1 MIHRRPPSS
10 SRHLF
15 DRCYPLARQPDY
27 SEAVDDPIASALR
40 QSQEELRRVL
50 ATNKARKQRLVEIAR
65 DRLAYQEYMEARDSL
80 DKNITTVY
88 TKLQKKDA
96 PKTIKKKKKGV
107 VSAND
112 HAGSEPPQPP
122 APIPCPAALG
132 LGPDADNKL
141 VIPDTLKDLVRTR
154 KQWVQAV
161 GGVFDTKQ
169 TESPGRIWGVPPK
182 SVFEGVDEE
191 VRIALGKDKEKTH
204 GGAGEPMQVDN
215 PGDSAVSGNQVN
227 GLH

>member
-1 MIHRRPPSS
+1 MTGVLPVA
-10 SRHLF
+10 L
-15 DRCYPLARQPDY
+15 QPDY

-65 DRLAYQEYMEARDSL
+65 DRLAHQEYMEARDSL

-88 TKLQKKDA
+88 AKLQKKDA

-107 VSAND
+107 VSMND
-112 HAGSEPPQPP
+112 HAESEPPQPP

-154 KQWVQAV
+154 KQWVQTV

-169 TESPGRIWGVPPK
+169 RESPGRIWGLPPND
-182 SVFEGVDEE
+182 VFEGVDEE
-191 VRIALGKDKEKTH
+191 VRVALGRDKEKAD
-204 GGAGEPMQVDN
+204 GGTEDAMQVDN
-215 PGDSAVSGNQVN
+215 DSPADPTAPGRQVN

>member
-1 MIHRRPPSS
+1 MELEQRLRNTMRYHGLLDSN
-10 SRHLF
+10 
-15 DRCYPLARQPDY
+15 PDY

-107 VSAND
+107 LSTND

-141 VIPDTLKDLVRTR
+141 VVPDTLKDLVRTR

-169 TESPGRIWGVPPK
+169 KESPGRIWGLPPK

-191 VRIALGKDKEKTH
+191 VRIALGKDKDKTH
-204 GGAGEPMQVDN
+204 GGTGEPMQVDN
-215 PGDSAVSGNQVN
+215 PGDSAVSGKQAN

>member
-1 MIHRRPPSS
+1 M
-10 SRHLF
+10 
-15 DRCYPLARQPDY
+15 
-27 SEAVDDPIASALR
+27 DDPIASALR

-50 ATNKARKQRLVEIAR
+50 ATNKARKLRLVEVAR
-65 DRLAYQEYMEARDSL
+65 DRLAHQEYMEARESL

-88 TKLQKKDA
+88 SKLQKKDA

-112 HAGSEPPQPP
+112 RAGSEPPQPP
-122 APIPCPAALG
+122 APVPCPAALG

-154 KQWVQAV
+154 KQWVQTV
-161 GGVFDTKQ
+161 GGVFETKQ
-169 TESPGRIWGVPPK
+169 RENLGRIWGLPPK

-191 VRIALGKDKEKTH
+191 VRIALGKDKEM
-204 GGAGEPMQVDN
+204 GDNRAGDPMEVDN
-215 PGDSAVSGNQVN
+215 PIQPSTSGKQIN
-227 GLH
+227 GIR

>member
-1 MIHRRPPSS
+1 VIHRRSPTLVDIRLTGVIPV
-10 SRHLF
+10 
-15 DRCYPLARQPDY
+15 ARQPDY

-50 ATNKARKQRLVEIAR
+50 ATNKMRKERLVEVAR

-96 PKTIKKKKKGV
+96 PKTAKKKKKGV
-107 VSAND
+107 ASAND

-122 APIPCPAALG
+122 APVPCPAALG
-132 LGPDADNKL
+132 LGPDTDNKL

-154 KQWVQAV
+154 RQWVQAV

-169 TESPGRIWGVPPK
+169 KESLGRIWGLPPG

-191 VRIALGKDKEKTH
+191 VRLTLGKDKETTH
-204 GGAGEPMQVDN
+204 GGGGEPMQVDD
-215 PGDSAVSGNQVN
+215 PGDSTVKQVN
-227 GLH
+227 GLY

>member
-1 MIHRRPPSS
+1 VIHRPS
-10 SRHLF
+10 L
-15 DRCYPLARQPDY
+15 PLLDTGLTGVLLVPRQPDY

-65 DRLAYQEYMEARDSL
+65 DRLAHQEYMEARDSL

-96 PKTIKKKKKGV
+96 PKSAKKKKKGV

-122 APIPCPAALG
+122 APTPCPAALG

-141 VIPDTLKDLVRTR
+141 VIPDTLKELVRTR

-169 TESPGRIWGVPPK
+169 KESPGRIWGLPPK
-182 SVFEGVDEE
+182 SVFEGIDEE
-191 VRIALGKDKEKTH
+191 VRIALGKDKERAD
-204 GGAGEPMQVDN
+204 GGAGDPMQVDN
-215 PGDSAVSGNQVN
+215 PVDPTASGEQVN
-227 GLH
+227 GFH

>member
-1 MIHRRPPSS
+1 MTGV
-10 SRHLF
+10 LTVG
-15 DRCYPLARQPDY
+15 RQPDY

-50 ATNKARKQRLVEIAR
+50 ATNKARKERLVEIAR
-65 DRLAYQEYMEARDSL
+65 DRLAYQEYTEARDSL
-80 DKNITTVY
+80 DKNVITVY

-107 VSAND
+107 GSAND

-132 LGPDADNKL
+132 LGPDVDNKL
-141 VIPDTLKDLVRTR
+141 VVPDTLRDLVRTR
-154 KQWVQAV
+154 RQWVQAV

-169 TESPGRIWGVPPK
+169 RESPGRIWGLPPK
-182 SVFEGVDEE
+182 SVFEGIDEE
-191 VRIALGKDKEKTH
+191 VRVALGKDKEKA
-204 GGAGEPMQVDN
+204 GGGTGEPMQVDDLGD
-215 PGDSAVSGNQVN
+215 PGKQVN

>member
-1 MIHRRPPSS
+1 MVHRRSPPLLDICLTGFISVT
-10 SRHLF
+10 L
-15 DRCYPLARQPDY
+15 QPDY

-50 ATNKARKQRLVEIAR
+50 TTNKMRKQRLVEIAR
-65 DRLAYQEYMEARDSL
+65 DRLAHQEYMEARDSL

-96 PKTIKKKKKGV
+96 PKTVKKKKKG
-107 VSAND
+107 AGPTND

-161 GGVFDTKQ
+161 GGVFDSKQ
-169 TESPGRIWGVPPK
+169 KESLGRIWGLPPG

-191 VRIALGKDKEKTH
+191 VRIALGKDKEKTD
-204 GGAGEPMQVDN
+204 GGGEPMEVDN
-215 PGDSAVSGNQVN
+215 PGDSAVSGKQVN

>member
-1 MIHRRPPSS
+1 M
-10 SRHLF
+10 
-15 DRCYPLARQPDY
+15 
-27 SEAVDDPIASALR
+27 
-40 QSQEELRRVL
+40 L

-112 HAGSEPPQPP
+112 HAGSEPPQPLG
-122 APIPCPAALG
+122 PIPCPAALG

-169 TESPGRIWGVPPK
+169 KASPGRIWGLPPK
-182 SVFEGVDEE
+182 SAFERVDEE
-191 VRIALGKDKEKTH
+191 VRIALGKDKGKTY

-215 PGDSAVSGNQVN
+215 SGDSAVSGKQVN

>member
-1 MIHRRPPSS
+1 MTGVIPI
-10 SRHLF
+10 
-15 DRCYPLARQPDY
+15 ARQPDY

-107 VSAND
+107 VTAND

-122 APIPCPAALG
+122 APVPCPAALG

-169 TESPGRIWGVPPK
+169 NESPGRIWGVPAK

-204 GGAGEPMQVDN
+204 SGAGEPMQVDN
-215 PGDSAVSGNQVN
+215 PSEPSVSGKQVN

>member
-1 MIHRRPPSS
+1 
-10 SRHLF
+10 
-15 DRCYPLARQPDY
+15 
-27 SEAVDDPIASALR
+27 
-40 QSQEELRRVL
+40 VL

-122 APIPCPAALG
+122 APTPCPAALG

-141 VIPDTLKDLVRTR
+141 VVPDTLKDLVRTR

-169 TESPGRIWGVPPK
+169 RESPGRIWGLPPK

-191 VRIALGKDKEKTH
+191 VRIALGKDKKTDDRA
-204 GGAGEPMQVDN
+204 GGDPMEVDN
-215 PGDSAVSGNQVN
+215 PAESSGLGKQVN

>member
-1 MIHRRPPSS
+1 MY
-10 SRHLF
+10 HLILF
-15 DRCYPLARQPDY
+15 SIFIEPAISPLTWQPDY

-50 ATNKARKQRLVEIAR
+50 ATNKARKQRLAEIAR
-65 DRLAYQEYMEARDSL
+65 DRLAHQEYMEARDSL

-88 TKLQKKDA
+88 TRLQKKDA
-96 PKTIKKKKKGV
+96 PKSIKKKKKGV

-112 HAGSEPPQPP
+112 HAGSEPPQPS
-122 APIPCPAALG
+122 APVPCPAALG
-132 LGPDADNKL
+132 LGPDVDNKL

-161 GGVFDTKQ
+161 GGVFETKQ
-169 TESPGRIWGVPPK
+169 TENPGRIWGLPPK
-182 SVFEGVDEE
+182 SVFEGIDEE
-191 VRIALGKDKEKTH
+191 VRNTLGKNPGKGD
-204 GGAGEPMQVDN
+204 GAAGEPMQVDN
-215 PGDSAVSGNQVN
+215 PVDPATSSKQVN

>member
-1 MIHRRPPSS
+1 M
-10 SRHLF
+10 
-15 DRCYPLARQPDY
+15 
-27 SEAVDDPIASALR
+27 
-40 QSQEELRRVL
+40 L

-65 DRLAYQEYMEARDSL
+65 DRLGYQEYMEARDSL

-88 TKLQKKDA
+88 AKLQKKDA

-112 HAGSEPPQPP
+112 RAGSEPPQPP
-122 APIPCPAALG
+122 APVPCPAALG

-154 KQWVQAV
+154 KQWVQTV
-161 GGVFDTKQ
+161 GGVFETKQ
-169 TESPGRIWGVPPK
+169 KENPGRIWNLPPK

-191 VRIALGKDKEKTH
+191 VRIVLGKDKEK
-204 GGAGEPMQVDN
+204 GDDGVGDPMQVDN
-215 PGDSAVSGNQVN
+215 PADPVASSGQVN

>member
-1 MIHRRPPSS
+1 M
-10 SRHLF
+10 
-15 DRCYPLARQPDY
+15 
-27 SEAVDDPIASALR
+27 
-40 QSQEELRRVL
+40 L

-65 DRLAYQEYMEARDSL
+65 DRLAHQEYMEARDSL

-96 PKTIKKKKKGV
+96 PKSAKKKKKGV

-122 APIPCPAALG
+122 APTPCPAALG

-141 VIPDTLKDLVRTR
+141 VIPETLKELVRTR

-169 TESPGRIWGVPPK
+169 KESPGRIWGLPPK
-182 SVFEGVDEE
+182 SVFEGIDEE
-191 VRIALGKDKEKTH
+191 VRIALGKDKERAD
-204 GGAGEPMQVDN
+204 GGTGDPMQVDN
-215 PGDSAVSGNQVN
+215 PVDHIASGEQVN
-227 GLH
+227 GFR